1 MKDYLAFERRILK
14 KYTPQVPATAN
25 FMKLFEQLDYVDL
38 AKEIDIISWD
48 GYPSWNNDYET
59 PADTAAELSFD
70 HTVMRS

>member
-38 AKEIDIISWD
+38 AKEIDIIR
-48 GYPSWNNDYET
+48 GMVIR
-59 PADTAAELSFD
+59 AGIMI
-70 HTVMRS
+70 MRHRQILRQSLALIIQL